1 MNILVEICSDAV
13 EGGVD
18 PAWEKVTRDYNQ
30 RIGMHKMDAAIPKE
44 KKARYTFALMQH
56 VKVAFSQLMERERT
70 DDVLSIVGD
79 ELKRWYLNLR
89 VQLKDSGGHAFWK
102 AVPVGQGGTQDVG
115 AADASAGSSM
125 EHDPKYAES
134 MYGRGFS
141 PPDGQ
146 WTEDLIKQ
154 RLQVLEEVEWCA
166 KCGEICKVK
175 EGEGWRVYG
184 EKHESAARSIYHPFC
199 DKKMPLPQEVRR
211 RKREVQ
217 KERKSLLLEM
227 KKRKSLKRKE
237 TSRTGRRQ
245 LYKKW
250 TNSGRSLSSVTVKK
264 DIE

>member
-18 PAWEKVTRDYNQ
+18 PEWEKVTRDYNQ

-56 VKVAFSQLMERERT
+56 VKVAYSQLIERERT

-79 ELKRWYLNLR
+79 ELKRRYLNLR
-89 VQLKDSGGHAFWK
+89 VQLKDSGGHAFRK

-134 MYGRGFS
+134 MYGRVFS

-175 EGEGWRVYG
+175 EGKEWRVYG
-184 EKHESAARSIYHPFC
+184 EKHESARGSNYHPFC
-199 DKKMPLPQEVRR
+199 DNEKPERANAQR
-211 RKREVQ
+211 RKRKVKQE
-217 KERKSLLLEM
+217 KEMLLKKIEKM
-227 KKRKSLKRKE
+227 RKKRLSLAK
-237 TSRTGRRQ
+237 RRQ
-245 LYKKW
+245 FAAK
-250 TNSGRSLSSVTVKK
+250 RR
-264 DIE
+264 D

>member
-1 MNILVEICSDAV
+1 
-13 EGGVD
+13 
-18 PAWEKVTRDYNQ
+18 
-30 RIGMHKMDAAIPKE
+30 MHKMDAAMPKE

-56 VKVAFSQLMERERT
+56 VKVAYSQLMDVKVAYSQLMQRERT

-79 ELKRWYLNLR
+79 ELKKRYLNLR
-89 VQLKDSGGHAFWK
+89 VQLKDSGGHAFRK
-102 AVPVGQGGTQDVG
+102 AVPVGQGRTQDVG

-134 MYGRGFS
+134 MYGRVFS

-184 EKHESAARSIYHPFC
+184 EKHESAARSNYHPFC

-217 KERKSLLLEM
+217 KERKSLLRAKVNLKDLPANWRRRLAP
-227 KKRKSLKRKE
+227 KKR
-237 TSRTGRRQ
+237 
-245 LYKKW
+245 
-250 TNSGRSLSSVTVKK
+250 
-264 DIE
+264 D